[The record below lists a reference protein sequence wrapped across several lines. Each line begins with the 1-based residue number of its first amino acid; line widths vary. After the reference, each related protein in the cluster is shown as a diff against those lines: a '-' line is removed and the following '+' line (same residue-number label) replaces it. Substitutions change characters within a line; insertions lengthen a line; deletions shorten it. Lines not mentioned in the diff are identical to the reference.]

1 MSTIALIGYR
11 GTGKSTL
18 GKWLAEELEI
28 PFVDTDE
35 KVLEYLGMK
44 TVKEVWASISEEG
57 WRAAERAV
65 IPPLLDLDC
74 VVALGGGAP
83 MVEIISKRL
92 LTVPLVIHLW
102 ASSSVITRRL
112 SSDNDRPELS
122 GGDIEVMFKRL
133 PEYAMLATCGVET
146 SGDLEST
153 KADLLKTVRGKVD
166 HGPS

>member
-18 GKWLAEELEI
+18 GVWLAEELGI

-44 TVKEVWASISEEG
+44 NVTEAWASIGEEG

-83 MVEIISKRL
+83 LVEVIGKRL

-102 ASSSVITRRL
+102 ASSSVITQRL
-112 SSDNDRPELS
+112 SGDDDRPALS
-122 GGDIEVMFKRL
+122 GGDLEVMYQRL
-133 PEYAMLATCGVET
+133 PEYAMIATCGVET
-146 SGDLEST
+146 SGDLEAS
-153 KADLLKTVRGKVD
+153 KAALLKTTRSQLDSGSD
-166 HGPS
+166 

>member
-18 GKWLAEELEI
+18 GEWLAEELGV

-44 TVKEVWASISEEG
+44 SVTEVWSSIGEEG

-65 IPPLLDLDC
+65 IPPLLELDC

-83 MVEIISKRL
+83 MVDVIGKRL
-92 LTVPLVIHLW
+92 LTVPMVIHLW
-102 ASSSVITRRL
+102 ASSSVITERL
-112 SSDNDRPELS
+112 SGADDRPVLS
-122 GGDIEVMFKRL
+122 GGDLEVMYQRL
-133 PEYAMLATCGVET
+133 PEYAMIATCGVET

-153 KADLLKTVRGKVD
+153 KKQLLHQATS
-166 HGPS
+166 PPNFN

>member
-18 GKWLAEELEI
+18 GQWLAEKLEI

-44 TVKEVWASISEEG
+44 TVTEAWASLGEEG

-102 ASSSVITRRL
+102 ASSSVIARRL

-122 GGDIEVMFKRL
+122 GGDLEVMYKRL

-153 KADLLKTVRGKVD
+153 KADLLKTTRGQVD
-166 HGPS
+166 HRSS